1 MAHCLIA
8 NQVKTGEIVAVCL
21 PRSVNMVASLLGVYK
36 AGAGFLAIDPE
47 FPPKRIAYFLSNAG
61 VTKVITEEAYVALFP
76 EELQ

>member
-1 MAHCLIA
+1 IAVSFNNEQVTYASLNEMVNRIAHCLIA

-47 FPPKRIAYFLSNAG
+47 YPPKRIAYF
-61 VTKVITEEAYVALFP
+61 
-76 EELQ
+76 